1 MICRIWNGWTTHN
14 NANIYENML
23 KEEIF
28 ESIEERNLSGYE
40 RIQLF
45 RHDGETE
52 VQFIT
57 IMYFKTLDG
66 IRQFAG
72 EDYTLAVVPQKARD
86 VLSRFDER
94 VRIFEVKADVGY

>member
-1 MICRIWNGWTTHN
+1 MICRFWRGWTTFD
-14 NANIYENML
+14 NADIYENML

-28 ESIEERNLSGYE
+28 KSIEDKHLAGYDK
-40 RIQLF
+40 IQLF
-45 RHDGETE
+45 RHESKDE
-52 VQFIT
+52 VEFMT
-57 IMYFKTLDG
+57 IMYFNTLDG

-94 VRIFEVKADVGY
+94 VRIYEVKTEVSY

>member
-14 NANIYENML
+14 NANIYETML

>member
-1 MICRIWNGWTTHN
+1 
-14 NANIYENML
+14 ML

-28 ESIEERNLSGYE
+28 ESIEERDLSGYE

-45 RHDGETE
+45 RHEKETE
-52 VQFIT
+52 VEFMT
-57 IMYFKTLDG
+57 IMYFKSLEG

-94 VRIFEVKADVGY
+94 VRIFEIKADVGY

>member
-1 MICRIWNGWTTHN
+1 MICRVWRGWTTHE
-14 NANIYENML
+14 NADVYETML
-23 KEEIF
+23 REEIF
-28 ESIEERNLSGYE
+28 KSIEERNLAGYE

-45 RHDGETE
+45 RHEGETE
-52 VQFIT
+52 VDFIT
-57 IMYFKTLDG
+57 IMYFKNLEG

-72 EDYTLAVVPQKARD
+72 EDYTVSVVPQKARE

>member
-1 MICRIWNGWTTHN
+1 MICRIWNGWTTQE
-14 NANIYENML
+14 NADIYETML

-28 ESIEERNLSGYE
+28 ESIGERNLSGYE